1 MAQQRSP
8 KNLAKLLAYILGRRP
23 DEFGLVPDDEGYVRI
38 KDLLKAIHEEEGW
51 RYVRRSHL
59 DEIRITL
66 ADPPFEMDASL
77 IRAKLR
83 EHLPKIVSAPDLPKL
98 LYTCIRT
105 KAYPHVSEKGIFPQS
120 HPQVILSSDEQLAL
134 RIGRRIDSN
143 PVMLTVQVQTTQKQN
158 VAFRQAGENLFLADT
173 IPADCFTGP
182 PLPKEK
188 PGLPDKEKLPPAA
201 YQKSAGSFTLQFKE
215 KAGAQPSGPSGQKS
229 SKKRNGK
236 KDRSKSKKQR
246 RQAPPWRK

>member
-1 MAQQRSP
+1 MVQQRSP

-23 DEFGLVPDDEGYVRI
+23 DEFGLVPDDDGYVRI

-66 ADPPFEMDASL
+66 ADPPFEMNANL

-83 EHLPKIVSAPDLPKL
+83 EHLPEMVSAPDLPKL
-98 LYTCIRT
+98 LYTCVRT
-105 KAYPHVSEKGIFPQS
+105 KAYPHVSEKGIFPLG
-120 HPQVILSSDEQLAL
+120 HAQVILSSDEQMAL

-158 VAFRQAGENLFLADT
+158 VIFRQAGERLFLADT
-173 IPADCFTGP
+173 IPAGCFTGP

-188 PGLPDKEKLPPAA
+188 PGLPDKDKQPPAA
-201 YQKSAGSFTLQFKE
+201 QQKSAGSFMLQFKE
-215 KAGAQPSGPSGQKS
+215 KGGEQPSGQKS
-229 SKKRNGK
+229 SGKRAYGK
-236 KDRSKSKKQR
+236 KDRSKSKKRR